1 MPRMYA
7 SMPRFPLAEDAAA
20 KPPPPPPSAED
31 LLSLAHLA
39 WRGLPGQSVCTQAPA
54 LRSCEHKARAVAT
67 GVEGEGQ
74 RRRGTA
80 ALENWKEW

>member
-39 WRGLPGQSVCTQAPA
+39 WRGLPGQSVYAGARKKKTTRGA
-54 LRSCEHKARAVAT
+54 LFL
-67 GVEGEGQ
+67 GEEFLQ
-74 RRRGTA
+74 VRV
-80 ALENWKEW
+80 